1 MQSEMACCDTG
12 PPFHLHEIG
21 RTGCFSIFSKIYVPG
36 PVLGEISDNRITDFI
51 QRKKIF
57 EVVRLRQADKVSVEY
72 TALKFA
78 VSIAD
83 ASVIHCA
90 RAKGSKVILTDDLE
104 LREIARN
111 RGLQPVGSI
120 GILLRSCREKI
131 LSKQET
137 LASLDDLLVESSLF
151 ITPGLVNKARDSVRE
166 FKG

>member
-21 RTGCFSIFSKIYVPG
+21 RTGCFSIFSKIYVPE
-36 PVLGEISDNRITDFI
+36 PVLGEIWDKSISDCI
-51 QRKKIF
+51 QRKKMF
-57 EVVRLRQADKVSVEY
+57 EVVRFRSSDKVSVEY
-72 TALKFA
+72 NALKFA

-90 RAKGSKVILTDDLE
+90 RAKGSRVIATDDLE
-104 LREIARN
+104 LRDIARN

-120 GILLRSCREKI
+120 GILMRCCRENV

-137 LASLDDLLVESSLF
+137 LSSLDDLLVKSSLF
-151 ITPGLVNKARDSVRE
+151 ITPGLVNKAKDAVRGY
-166 FKG
+166 KG